1 MVGLTLAIG
10 DFMMLLISAALW
22 TGGGFAL
29 LALAGVGAIGG
40 IAMLAKRLRR

>member
-22 TGGGFAL
+22 TGGGFVL
-29 LALAGVGAIGG
+29 IALAGICAIGG
-40 IAMLAKRLRR
+40 IAMLARKLWR

>member
-10 DFMMLLISAALW
+10 DFMMLLISAVLW

-29 LALAGVGAIGG
+29 IGLAGVGAVGG
-40 IAMLAKRLRR
+40 IALLARRLRR

>member
-29 LALAGVGAIGG
+29 IALAGIGALGG
-40 IAMLAKRLRR
+40 LVLLVRRLRR

>member
-10 DFMMLLISAALW
+10 DFMMLLISAVLW

-29 LALAGVGAIGG
+29 LALAGIGAIGG
-40 IAMLAKRLRR
+40 IALLAKRLRR

>member
-10 DFMMLLISAALW
+10 DFMMLLISAVLW

-29 LALAGVGAIGG
+29 IGLVGVGAVGG
-40 IAMLAKRLRR
+40 IALLARRLRR

>member
-10 DFMMLLISAALW
+10 DFMMLLISAVLW
-22 TGGGFAL
+22 TSGGFIL
-29 LALAGVGAIGG
+29 LALAGIGAIGG